1 MKTFPLAITDI
12 ASTVFEGNAV
22 SVTCPGSAG
31 ELTILAGHMPLVTTL
46 KPGTIRVKDASG
58 EEHEFPAT
66 EGILEVTPKGAT
78 ILL

>member
-1 MKTFPLAITDI
+1 MKPFPLAITDI

-46 KPGTIRVKDASG
+46 RAGSIRVKDANG
-58 EEHEFPAT
+58 REHEFPAT
-66 EGILEVTPKGAT
+66 GGIVEVTQKSTT